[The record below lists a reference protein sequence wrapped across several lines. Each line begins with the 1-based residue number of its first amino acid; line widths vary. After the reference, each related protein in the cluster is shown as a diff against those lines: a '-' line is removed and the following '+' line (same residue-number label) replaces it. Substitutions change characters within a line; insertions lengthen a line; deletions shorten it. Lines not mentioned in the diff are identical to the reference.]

1 MINVPFDK
9 IKEKIKEESGL
20 SAEEIDKKIKDKMH
34 ELSGLVSKEGA
45 AHIIANE
52 LKIDLIKTDNLK
64 IKDLLAGM
72 RNIDITGKVM
82 DKYELREFD
91 TGERKGK
98 VANFLLGD
106 ETGVTRV
113 VLWNENTAY
122 FDKFEKNDIVR
133 IKGAFVKDNQG
144 RKELSISSQDSKI
157 EINPKGVTINA
168 ASTSDTQYPEAKRKK
183 LEELKEDDTNI
194 EVLGTIVQIYDPRFF
209 EVCPKCNKRVRIK
222 EDKYVCNEHG
232 VVEPNYNYVMNIYL
246 DDGSENIRT
255 VFWSRQI
262 ERLLGKSRDEML
274 DFRDNIDNF
283 AGVKQDL
290 LGKMIKVVGDVKKN
304 DNFDRMEFV
313 ARLVFPD
320 PDPEEEI
327 EKIDKEIEKLQN
339 SKNSITQEQG
349 SRELQPKVEELGN
362 QVSKKAESEEKE
374 LKDAESKEQ
383 EEEISETKQEIKE
396 EPEQA
401 EEKTEIEQPKENPEQ
416 AVTEETKEEKKTEE
430 TSEED
435 ELIRETPEEIDFGD
449 SDDLDEDT
457 DIDEDLDI
465 DDDIKSLDDL

>member
-9 IKEKIKEESGL
+9 IKEKIKQESGL
-20 SAEEIDKKIKDKMH
+20 SAEEIDKRIKDKMQ

-64 IKDLLAGM
+64 IKDLLSGM
-72 RNIDITGKVM
+72 RNIEITGKVM

-113 VLWNENTAY
+113 VLWNENTGY
-122 FDKFEKNDIVR
+122 FSKFEKNDILK

-144 RKELSISSQDSKI
+144 RKELSLSSQDSKI
-157 EINPKGVTINA
+157 EINPEGVTVNV
-168 ASTSDTQYPEAKRKK
+168 SSVVSDNQYPEAKRKK

-232 VVEPNYNYVMNIYL
+232 AVEPNYNYVMNIYL

-262 ERLLGKSRDEML
+262 EKLLSKSRDEIL
-274 DFRDNIDNF
+274 AFRDNIDNF
-283 AGVKQDL
+283 ASVKQEL
-290 LGKMIKVVGDVKKN
+290 LGKMIKIVGDVKKN
-304 DNFDRMEFV
+304 DNFDRMELV
-313 ARLVFPD
+313 AKLVFPD

-327 EKIDKEIEKLQN
+327 EKLDKAVEKTEETEEKEIEDEA
-339 SKNSITQEQG
+339 SG
-349 SRELQPKVEELGN
+349 
-362 QVSKKAESEEKE
+362 EKE
-374 LKDAESKEQ
+374 
-383 EEEISETKQEIKE
+383 TKN
-396 EPEQA
+396 EPEQP
-401 EEKTEIEQPKENPEQ
+401 EEKPETKEET
-416 AVTEETKEEKKTEE
+416 ATEETKEEPEEKAEEATTEQPGEKQETEKTAG
-430 TSEED
+430 ED
-435 ELIRETPEEIDFGD
+435 EIIRENPEEIDFGD
-449 SDDLDEDT
+449 AD
-457 DIDEDLDI
+457 DI
-465 DDDIKSLDDL
+465 DDDLDDDIDIDDDMDIDDEIKTLDDL